1 MDWKGPSTSAWEYK
15 GASARTLNGHAK
27 PRNLPKYDFATEG
40 PDAECKICIR
50 RQNTV
55 MKGIMRESLCNVG
68 IKDIRIA
75 LYKNG
80 VLFSLRSNGFIK
92 LQQTQLNFLME
103 YQT

>member
-1 MDWKGPSTSAWEYK
+1 
-15 GASARTLNGHAK
+15 
-27 PRNLPKYDFATEG
+27 
-40 PDAECKICIR
+40 
-50 RQNTV
+50 